1 MFFICIHNICIQTM
15 ADTSSIEDKIGLLI
29 WKASNFWLSKL
40 RKILVPYNLSI
51 NEYFILHSIKSLSI
65 KNSNIY
71 QNEISEFIGIDISVT
86 SVTLKLLEEK
96 KFISREVKSD
106 NRKKII
112 NILDE
117 GEKIFKILHPLIEKE
132 EEILFNK
139 LKNETFNFTNS
150 LKLLLGKKIR
160 IKADKIYRL

>member
-117 GEKIFKILHPLIEKE
+117 GEAIFKILHPLIEKE

>member
-117 GEKIFKILHPLIEKE
+117 GEAIFKILHPLIEKE
-132 EEILFNK
+132 EETLFNK